1 MSTMIEQMLHIY
13 FKKSA
18 KLEIT
23 KRELCAYFILNF
35 RLKDFCRKPQKSST
49 GGAIHGN

>member
-35 RLKDFCRKPQKSST
+35 RLKEIAICIHSSARNLPIGQK
-49 GGAIHGN
+49 